1 MNNRK
6 GDVQVSI
13 IALMALVIC
22 VFALFSFYT
31 HFGKIKTEIADTTF
45 VEKVYAEEYGLKTR
59 MFFTVKSKFV
69 EEYSNVD
76 LSSVNYEIAEENI
89 KNSLSNLYL
98 TGRLN
103 KDEKKKINIE
113 LNDNFISASL
123 DEIVLSGSVMLKDK
137 RRVWFW
143 GIVPVSSAYD
153 EVNTFVA
160 AIYRKKIKIDIDI
173 EKEGLHGF
181 RQINNALESCKIFNT
196 KQEIENCLQKRLVN
210 FDIVANVV
218 TDENGAI
225 SEKSVEMKSKRV
237 FSIDGQLKNIEF
249 KTVLP

>member
-1 MNNRK
+1 MNRK

-13 IALMALVIC
+13 IVLMSLVIC
-22 VFALFSFYT
+22 VFALFNFYT
-31 HFGKIKTEIADTTF
+31 HFGKIKTEVADASF
-45 VEKVYAEEYGLKTR
+45 IDKVYAEEYGLKTS
-59 MFFTVKSKFV
+59 MFFMVKSKFI

-76 LSSVNYEIAEENI
+76 LSTEDYEATEKNI
-89 KNSLSNLYL
+89 KDSMDNLYL
-98 TGRLN
+98 TSRLN
-103 KDEKKKINIE
+103 KDEKKKLNIE

-143 GIVPVSSAYD
+143 GIVPVSSSYD
-153 EVNTFVA
+153 QVNTFVA

-181 RQINNALESCKIFNT
+181 RQINSALESCEMFDT
-196 KQEIENCLQKRLVN
+196 KKEIEDCLQKRLVN
-210 FDIVANVV
+210 FDIVVNVV
-218 TDENGAI
+218 IDGNGAI
-225 SEKSVEMKSKRV
+225 IDKSVEMKSKRV

-249 KTVLP
+249 KTTLA